1 MHLPFFFFT
10 LIFYVS
16 LFHDDFFSKPF
27 FQIHDLIRDLVHDA
41 IWFDPDFVDADINKY
56 DCIQ

>member
-16 LFHDDFFSKPF
+16 LF
-27 FQIHDLIRDLVHDA
+27 HDLIRDLVHDA